1 MTQGLQVFDDN
12 GNITLDLTK
21 QMPRI
26 VGEMALNGDGEITS
40 TSIGYPNNK
49 LWYFIVSNIS
59 PADDINDTPFL
70 RIDNNG
76 TKISWGNQ
84 VGTRIRY
91 GIY

>member
-1 MTQGLQVFDDN
+1 MAQGVQVFDEN

-21 QMPRI
+21 QIPRI
-26 VGEMALNGDGEITS
+26 VGELTLNGNGSITS

-49 LWYFIVSNIS
+49 LWYFILGYVSPSSNIEAV
-59 PADDINDTPFL
+59 PYL

-76 TKISWGNQ
+76 TKITWGNQ
-84 VGTRIRY
+84 LGTKIRY

>member
-1 MTQGLQVFDDN
+1 MAQGVQVFDEN
-12 GNITLDLTK
+12 GDIVLDLSK
-21 QMPRI
+21 KIPRI
-26 VGEMALNGDGEITS
+26 VGELVLNGNGNITS
-40 TSIGYPNNK
+40 ESINYPNNK
-49 LWYFIVSNIS
+49 LWYFITSNVS